1 MNVVKKY
8 GWLNNVSP
16 DSCNYVAPKILSIIK
31 NISCKRVIDIGSG
44 NGSLAGLFFNANYYV
59 AGVEYDKDGIKQSRL
74 NHPKIN
80 FYNLGVQDNPR
91 SILLKEKYKFDL
103 AVSTEV
109 IEHLFSPHLLPI
121 FAKKVLRPGGYLVI
135 STPYHG
141 YLKNLLLSLFNKWD
155 DHHTS
160 LWHGG
165 HVKFWS
171 KNTLTDLLEDN
182 GFKVVNFYGAGRLPF
197 LWKSMI
203 LVAKVI

>member
-31 NISCKRVIDIGSG
+31 NLSCKRVIDIGSG
-44 NGSLAGLFFNANYYV
+44 NGILAGLLAKANYYV
-59 AGVEYDKDGIKQSRL
+59 VGVDFDKDGIKISKL

-80 FYNLGVQDNPR
+80 FYNLDVKDNPR
-91 SILLKEKYKFDL
+91 SILLKEKYKFDV

-109 IEHLFSPHLLPI
+109 IEHLFSPHFLPI
-121 FAKKVLRPGGYLVI
+121 FVKKVLRPGRYLVI

-165 HVKFWS
+165 HVKF
-171 KNTLTDLLEDN
+171 
-182 GFKVVNFYGAGRLPF
+182 
-197 LWKSMI
+197 
-203 LVAKVI
+203 